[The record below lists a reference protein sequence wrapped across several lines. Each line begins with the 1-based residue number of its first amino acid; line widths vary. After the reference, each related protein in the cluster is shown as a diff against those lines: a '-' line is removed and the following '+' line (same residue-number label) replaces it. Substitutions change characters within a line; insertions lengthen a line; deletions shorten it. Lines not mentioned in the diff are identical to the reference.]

1 MSDYHTPVM
10 LDESISALV
19 TNPSGTYADATFGG
33 GGHTAELLSRLNED
47 GHVIAFDRD
56 SDAIDN
62 RIDDPRLTLVRADF
76 RFIHN
81 FVLDLAHKTGDKA
94 LGAKLFGGLDGIL
107 ADLGVSSHQFDT
119 AERGFSF
126 RYDAPLDMRMNREGG
141 KTAADVVN
149 EYSQEDLESL
159 LRIYGEVDNARKVA
173 QLIVSARDKRGIS
186 TTGELDEAIRP
197 ALPKFAEHKF
207 LAKVYQALRIEVNH
221 EMRSLEKFLEG
232 AADTLRPG
240 GRLVVITYHSLEDR
254 MVKNFIK
261 TGRADGKEEKDVFGN
276 IHAPLKAVNRKPI
289 LPQESE
295 IASNTRA
302 RSAKLRIAE
311 KQKRKEGT
319 RHDGTEKME
328 VLRHPA
334 VVQERGSG
342 HDKGGVFAEVARQPL
357 LHPHHLHVL
366 LVLGQH
372 LAESQDREDAHKGR
386 GEQEGAGGRGDL
398 PRSEDR

>member
-94 LGAKLFGGLDGIL
+94 LGANLSGGLDGIL

-149 EYSQEDLESL
+149 EYSQEDLERL

-232 AADTLRPG
+232 ATDTLRPG

-311 KQKRKEGT
+311 K
-319 RHDGTEKME
+319 TEE
-328 VLRHPA
+328 
-334 VVQERGSG
+334 
-342 HDKGGVFAEVARQPL
+342 KGGNKA
-357 LHPHHLHVL
+357 
-366 LVLGQH
+366 
-372 LAESQDREDAHKGR
+372 
-386 GEQEGAGGRGDL
+386 
-398 PRSEDR
+398 

>member
-94 LGAKLFGGLDGIL
+94 LGAKLSGGLDGIL

-311 KQKRKEGT
+311 K
-319 RHDGTEKME
+319 TEE
-328 VLRHPA
+328 
-334 VVQERGSG
+334 
-342 HDKGGVFAEVARQPL
+342 KGGNKA
-357 LHPHHLHVL
+357 
-366 LVLGQH
+366 
-372 LAESQDREDAHKGR
+372 
-386 GEQEGAGGRGDL
+386 
-398 PRSEDR
+398 